1 MSFLDIDNTI
11 ERECK
16 MRSHLS
22 LVQAIGFCLVYA
34 ALGLLLPIFINLLNP
49 FEAAV
54 PFWVVIS
61 ALAVLL
67 IGLVLGLL
75 AGRFT
80 PQFKPTRLQWLG
92 IYMLC
97 LMLFLGAY
105 LLSTRGMQLSGALP
119 VVVALVITSGMRL
132 RSSRSQQSS
141 YAKGA
146 EE

>member
-1 MSFLDIDNTI
+1 
-11 ERECK
+11 

-22 LVQAIGFCLVYA
+22 LVQAIGFCLVYV
-34 ALGLLLPIFINLLNP
+34 ALGFLFPISTISLNP
-49 FEAAV
+49 FEAA
-54 PFWVVIS
+54 PFWVVSS

-92 IYMLC
+92 FGVLS
-97 LMLFLGAY
+97 LVLFLGSY
-105 LLSTRGMQLSGALP
+105 LLSTHGTHWLAASPIVSGIVLGFGVQVWP
-119 VVVALVITSGMRL
+119 R
-132 RSSRSQQSS
+132 RSQQSS
-141 YAKGA
+141 YSKGA

>member
-1 MSFLDIDNTI
+1 
-11 ERECK
+11 

-49 FEAAV
+49 FEAVV
-54 PFWVVIS
+54 PIWVIIS
-61 ALAVLL
+61 TLAVLL
-67 IGLVLGLL
+67 IGLVLGLQ

-80 PQFKPTRLQWLG
+80 PQFKLTRLQWLG
-92 IYMLC
+92 IYVLW
-97 LMLFLGAY
+97 LVLFLGVY

-119 VVVALVITSGMRL
+119 IIVALVINFGMQL
-132 RSSRSQQSS
+132 WSSRSQQSS
-141 YAKGA
+141 SSKGA

>member
-1 MSFLDIDNTI
+1 
-11 ERECK
+11 

-80 PQFKPTRLQWLG
+80 PQFKPTRLQCLG
-92 IYMLC
+92 FGVLS
-97 LMLFLGAY
+97 LVLFLGGY
-105 LLSTRGMQLSGALP
+105 LISAHGTQWFAAFPIAFVIVLVFGIQ
-119 VVVALVITSGMRL
+119 VV
-132 RSSRSQQSS
+132 SSRSQKSS
-141 YAKGA
+141 
-146 EE
+146 